1 MTERMLNNRAKK
13 LLDIKAQIKE
23 LEEQQKAL
31 EEEIKAEFAADQEE
45 IRTEKYLIRWT
56 KYFSNR
62 LDSTALKKELPDVYK
77 RFTKASETRRFSIA

>member
-31 EEEIKAEFAADQEE
+31 EEEIKAEFTADQEE

-56 KYFSNR
+56 RYITSRF
-62 LDSTALKKELPDVYK
+62 DSKALEKDLPDVYRK
-77 RFTKASETRRFSIA
+77 YKKETQSRRFSIA

>member
-31 EEEIKAEFAADQEE
+31 EEEIKAEFTADQEE

-56 KYFSNR
+56 KYISNR
-62 LDSTALKKELPDVYK
+62 FDSTALKKELPDVYK